1 MIASFKP
8 YLNLK
13 DIIKEYYLISI
24 YDFDETKLIP
34 IVDDCCHDIIFYSQA
49 KAKLIYGE
57 MGNVQKIECHLF
69 TILGLTPPY
78 VLKFEDE
85 LTFFTIKFQPWM
97 NHFFFGHIK
106 QNGIV
111 NLEEKYPALNS
122 ILNETENRD
131 KIKNILKSNNQY
143 FIDQNIELS
152 PKLGMVKLIC
162 EFINHNQGMVKV
174 KDISTHFGKSR
185 QYINKIFKEEVM
197 CSIKTFLT
205 SVRIVALVKQK
216 SKSEELNL
224 TQLAY
229 DHGYFDQ
236 AHFINDFKKVCG
248 VTPGQYFGDLPDF
261 ILRHD

>member
-1 MIASFKP
+1 MIKSFKP
-8 YLNLK
+8 NSELSH
-13 DIIKEYYLISI
+13 IIKEFYVISI
-24 YDFDETKLIP
+24 ENIGETKSIP
-34 IVDDCCHDIIFYSQA
+34 ILDDCCHDIIFYSQA
-49 KAKLIYGE
+49 KAELIYGE
-57 MGNVQKIECHLF
+57 MENVQRIECHLF

-78 VLKFEDE
+78 VLKYEDE
-85 LTFFTIKFQPWM
+85 LSFFTIKFQPWM
-97 NHFFFGHIK
+97 NHFFFGHIR
-106 QNGIV
+106 QTGIV
-111 NLEEKYPALNS
+111 NLEEDYPALNS

-131 KIKNILKSNNQY
+131 KIKNILKNSHQY

-152 PKLGMVKLIC
+152 PKVEMVKLIC
-162 EFINHNQGMVKV
+162 EFIYDKKGLVKV
-174 KDISTHFGKSR
+174 KDVSTHFGKSR

-197 CSIKTFLT
+197 CSLKTFLT

-229 DHGYFDQ
+229 DYGYFDQ